1 VQGKHQGADKD
12 CSRVS
17 GVRWLRDLLAVDAEM
32 LFDGGD
38 ALESAS
44 SSFVLVAYPGVTGAG

>member
-1 VQGKHQGADKD
+1 MQGKHQGANED
-12 CSRVS
+12 CNRVGDSRRS
-17 GVRWLRDLLAVDAEM
+17 RDLLAVDAEM